1 MRVALRLCCA
11 ICGLLRCCAI
21 CGSTDRV
28 ELHHLGGR
36 HHAPFF
42 KLPLCRS
49 HHKRVT
55 LAINNAYPNLML
67 PTSDREERLR
77 RARMA
82 CLVFMW
88 FLDEAITNETEKFNQ
103 GKSTEAQP

>member
-1 MRVALRLCCA
+1 MSVALRLCCA

-28 ELHHLGGR
+28 QRHHLGGQN
-36 HHAPFF
+36 HARFF
-42 KLPLCRS
+42 TIPLCFP

-55 LAINNAYPNLML
+55 LAINNAYPNLMIA
-67 PTSDREERLR
+67 TSDREERLR

-88 FLDEAITNETEKFNQ
+88 FLDEAVTTETE
-103 GKSTEAQP
+103 